1 MLTRLTALCSKK
13 VVRMATSTAKSSCS
27 MSTLARMRRENNRKN
42 LKVENE
48 DPEWIDPNYER
59 LGNDTLLNWELN
71 KFNVTPVN
79 DAYRNVYLKFL
90 LMHTKGKL
98 DKSKALHVSGK
109 QTKFSLQLVETDKV
123 AVPQGNKTNA
133 NNFKKFGRLI
143 SDHLTFES
151 SALFVHDGA
160 VGSHSSTDARV
171 RVITDD
177 ANVALYMRN
186 IIHPIPLKS
195 PELFDPE
202 IVVYV
207 SPSFPQKELAEAG
220 FTSES
225 GAAVDLERGVVLVA
239 GPTPFETI
247 RNAIATAATYKLA
260 KKHNALALNAHTL
273 VDTNGNAAL
282 VFDPSN
288 VLLQS
293 KPDAK
298 VAGAHGSV
306 WGTNGLY
313 QLFQG
318 VTHRDASSAKVAGAI
333 VENVGKTSNVTVAHR
348 GPANAFSHP
357 KSIVILSKDASGA
370 LPVLSRV
377 DAATGL
383 HHLSVGYNAETDS
396 YSPFFFQHP
405 TVDTGL
411 SASFNEL
418 VKAAN
423 PTFYVLNAGAK
434 DVTADALNQLLGAV
448 LDGSA
453 DKAATTE
460 NKTLKAS
467 VVTSLPNVKIN
478 LSSKDDKGAK
488 DLAKKLQL

>member
-1 MLTRLTALCSKK
+1 
-13 VVRMATSTAKSSCS
+13 
-27 MSTLARMRRENNRKN
+27 MSTLARMRREHNRK
-42 LKVENE
+42 LFKVEE
-48 DPEWIDPNYER
+48 SDPEWIDPNVER
-59 LGNDTLLNWELN
+59 LGNDPALNWELN
-71 KFNVTPVN
+71 KYNVTPVN

-98 DKSKALHVSGK
+98 DKTKTLHVSGK
-109 QTKFSLQLVETDKV
+109 QAKHTIQLVETDKV
-123 AVPQGNKTNA
+123 AVPQGNKTTP
-133 NNFKKFGRLI
+133 NNFKKFGRLL
-143 SDHLTFES
+143 SDHLTFEA

-160 VGSHSSTDARV
+160 VGSHTSTDARV
-171 RVITDD
+171 RIITDD

-186 IIHPIPLKS
+186 IIHPLPLRS
-195 PELFDPE
+195 PLEFNPE

-207 SPSFPQKELAEAG
+207 SPSFPQKELADAG
-220 FTSES
+220 FTTES
-225 GAAVDLERGVVLVA
+225 GVAVDLERGVVLVA
-239 GPTPFETI
+239 GPTSFETI
-247 RNAIATAATYKLA
+247 RNAVSSAATYKLA
-260 KKHNALALNAHTL
+260 KKHNALVLNAHTL
-273 VDTNGNAAL
+273 VDASGNAAL
-282 VFDPSN
+282 VFDSSN

-298 VAGAHGSV
+298 VAGANGSV
-306 WGTNGLY
+306 WGQNGLY

-318 VTHRDASSAKVAGAI
+318 ATHRDASSAKVAGTI
-333 VENVGKTSNVTVAHR
+333 VETVGKTSNVTVAHR
-348 GPANAFSHP
+348 APANAFSHP
-357 KSIVILSKDASGA
+357 KSIVILAKDASGA

-405 TVDTGL
+405 TVDTGM
-411 SASFNEL
+411 SAAIGEL

-423 PTFYVLNAGAK
+423 PTFYVVNAGAK
-434 DVTADALNQLLGAV
+434 DVTADALNQLLSAV

-453 DKAATTE
+453 DKAASSE
-460 NKTLKAS
+460 NKSLKAS
-467 VVTSLPNVKIN
+467 VITSLPNVKIN